1 MDDQEFLDIL
11 QKRFRDNMHRHA
23 GTMWKDVKTRLEK
36 HSDKLKSL
44 FQMEVTGGEPDVIG
58 MDQNTGAFLFCDCSK
73 ESPAGR
79 RSLCYDDDALRSR
92 KTHKPAGSALGM
104 AQTIGIQVLD
114 EDQYMYLQSLE
125 NFDTKSSSWLS
136 APESVRQA
144 GGAIFG
150 DHRFGRVFIYHNG
163 AESYYGVRGF
173 RGILRV

>member
-1 MDDQEFLDIL
+1 MDDQELLDML

-23 GTMWKDVKTRLEK
+23 GIVWEDVKTRLEK

-58 MDQNTGAFLFCDCSK
+58 IDQNTGAFLFCDCSK

-79 RSLCYDDDALRSR
+79 RSLCYDEDALRSR
-92 KTHKPAGSALGM
+92 KAHKPAGSALGM

-114 EDQYMYLQSLE
+114 EDQYMFLQSLE
-125 NFDTKSSSWLS
+125 NFDMKSSSWLS

>member
-1 MDDQEFLDIL
+1 MDDQELLDIL
-11 QKRFRDNMHRHA
+11 QKRFQGNMHRHA
-23 GTMWKDVKTRLEK
+23 GIVWEDVKSRLEK
-36 HSDKLKSL
+36 YSDKLKSL
-44 FQMEVTGGEPDVIG
+44 FQMEVTGGAPDVIG
-58 MDQNTGAFLFCDCSK
+58 MDKTTGAFIFCDCSK

-79 RSLCYDDDALRSR
+79 RSLCYDDDALQSR

-136 APESVRQA
+136 APESVREK